1 MSNSKRAA
9 NPRPTRQ
16 RQTQM
21 GVGSLILIA
30 LVYLLQQWLGGGSV
44 VVESAAETTSTPQVA
59 VVDEQVDGK
68 VDSNDQPQLP
78 TVQAAAKPTKK
89 AKATATSTARP
100 QSSKTPT
107 PEAKAT
113 SRPAATATKPP
124 KPTPTPTLEARA
136 GPAGMAVIAL
146 DELPPEAR
154 DTIQLIE
161 QDGPFPYERDGITF
175 QNREGLLPRKPRG
188 YYREYTVIT
197 PDSSDR
203 GARRIIAGEEG
214 ELYYTE
220 DHYDSFVWVMPE

>member
-9 NPRPTRQ
+9 SPRPTRQ

-44 VVESAAETTSTPQVA
+44 VVESAAETTPTPQVT
-59 VVDEQVDGK
+59 VVDGK

-100 QSSKTPT
+100 QPSKTPT
-107 PEAKAT
+107 P
-113 SRPAATATKPP
+113 
-124 KPTPTPTLEARA
+124 EARA

-161 QDGPFPYERDGITF
+161 QDGPFPYERDDITF

-188 YYREYTVIT
+188 YYHEYTVIT
-197 PDSSDR
+197 PDSRDR

-220 DHYDSFVWVMPE
+220 DHYDSFAWVVPE

>member
-9 NPRPTRQ
+9 SPRPTRQ

-44 VVESAAETTSTPQVA
+44 VVESAAETTPTPQVT
-59 VVDEQVDGK
+59 VVDGK

-78 TVQAAAKPTKK
+78 TVQAAAKLTKK

-100 QSSKTPT
+100 QPSKTPT
-107 PEAKAT
+107 P
-113 SRPAATATKPP
+113 
-124 KPTPTPTLEARA
+124 EARA

-220 DHYDSFVWVMPE
+220 DHYDSFAWVVPE

>member
-9 NPRPTRQ
+9 SPRPTRP

-44 VVESAAETTSTPQVA
+44 VVESAAETTPTPQVT
-59 VVDEQVDGK
+59 VVDGK

-100 QSSKTPT
+100 QPSKTPT
-107 PEAKAT
+107 P
-113 SRPAATATKPP
+113 
-124 KPTPTPTLEARA
+124 EARA

-220 DHYDSFVWVMPE
+220 DHYDSFAWVVPE

>member
-1 MSNSKRAA
+1 
-9 NPRPTRQ
+9 
-16 RQTQM
+16 M

-44 VVESAAETTSTPQVA
+44 VVESAAETTPTPQVT
-59 VVDEQVDGK
+59 VVDGK

-78 TVQAAAKPTKK
+78 TVQAAAKLTKK

-100 QSSKTPT
+100 QPSKTPT
-107 PEAKAT
+107 P
-113 SRPAATATKPP
+113 
-124 KPTPTPTLEARA
+124 EARA

-220 DHYDSFVWVMPE
+220 DHYDSFAWVVPE

>member
-9 NPRPTRQ
+9 SPRPTRQ

-44 VVESAAETTSTPQVA
+44 VVESAAETTPTPQVT
-59 VVDEQVDGK
+59 VVDGK

-100 QSSKTPT
+100 QPSKTPT
-107 PEAKAT
+107 P
-113 SRPAATATKPP
+113 
-124 KPTPTPTLEARA
+124 EARA

-220 DHYDSFVWVMPE
+220 DHYDSFAWVVPE

>member
-9 NPRPTRQ
+9 NSRPTRQ

-30 LVYLLQQWLGGGSV
+30 LVYLLQQWLGGGAV
-44 VVESAAETTSTPQVA
+44 AVESAAETTPTPQVA
-59 VVDEQVDGK
+59 VVDG
-68 VDSNDQPQLP
+68 NDQPQLP

-100 QSSKTPT
+100 QPSKTPT
-107 PEAKAT
+107 PEPQAT

-124 KPTPTPTLEARA
+124 KPTATPTLEARA

-154 DTIQLIE
+154 DTIELIE

-175 QNREGLLPRKPRG
+175 QNREGLLPRKARG

-203 GARRIIAGEEG
+203 GARRIITGEEG

-220 DHYDSFVWVMPE
+220 DHYDSFAWVVPE